1 MRQIAL
7 PLDWSAAGGGEL
19 VVSKANEGAVGLIEN
34 HSYWPHGGVILAG
47 PPRSGKT
54 MMAEH
59 FRTSHGGQ
67 AIDDA
72 DRMEDEALFHA
83 WNAAKSSGQPL
94 LLTARTPPGEWRT
107 ALPDLRSRLA
117 AMQLVEL
124 GEPDDALLEALLLG
138 PVTAEAPSRLGPT
151 SGPGSCWLR
160 RLAHTERA
168 TAWQKDLERRAA
180 ARGGGLGR
188 ADLVLRGSHATVIM
202 MAERAVEFIAPA

>member
-19 VVSKANEGAVGLIEN
+19 VVSKANEGAAGLIEN

-59 FRTSHGGQ
+59 FRNSHGGQ

-83 WNAAKSSGQPL
+83 LNAAKSCGQPL

-124 GEPDDALLEALLLG
+124 GEPDDALLEALLRLHLTRLGTGATDETLSYIVKRIDRSYAATEQFALEANARALEQGG
-138 PVTAEAPSRLGPT
+138 PVGMK
-151 SGPGSCWLR
+151 
-160 RLAHTERA
+160 LARMIFDHQNEL
-168 TAWQKDLERRAA
+168 D
-180 ARGGGLGR
+180 
-188 ADLVLRGSHATVIM
+188 M
-202 MAERAVEFIAPA
+202 

>member
-19 VVSKANEGAVGLIEN
+19 VVSKANEGAAGLIEN
-34 HSYWPHGGVILAG
+34 HSYWPHGGVILTG

-124 GEPDDALLEALLLG
+124 GEPDDALLEALLRLHLTRLGTGATDETLSYIVKRIDRSYAATERFALEANARALEQGG
-138 PVTAEAPSRLGPT
+138 PVGMK
-151 SGPGSCWLR
+151 
-160 RLAHTERA
+160 LARMIFDHQNEL
-168 TAWQKDLERRAA
+168 D
-180 ARGGGLGR
+180 
-188 ADLVLRGSHATVIM
+188 M
-202 MAERAVEFIAPA
+202 